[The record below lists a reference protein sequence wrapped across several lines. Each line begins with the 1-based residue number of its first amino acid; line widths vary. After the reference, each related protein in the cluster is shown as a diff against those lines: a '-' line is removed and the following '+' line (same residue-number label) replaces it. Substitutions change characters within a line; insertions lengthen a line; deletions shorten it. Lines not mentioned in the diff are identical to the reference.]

1 MFNIIIE
8 GKPRSKTLT
17 EKLFKSFLA
26 EQCTKLI
33 FKYIFGF
40 HKKCFET
47 FEAPLEFRESL
58 EVAKDDMKRKTLPID
73 VKLTRNPL
81 QFNLWNLKRVVD
93 VMPSLIYTLHI
104 YEPYLS
110 MKGFTAE
117 NNVLEERTASGRI
130 TCPFEYTLLATF
142 RRFINNETKK
152 SSS

>member
-81 QFNLWNLKRVVD
+81 QFNL
-93 VMPSLIYTLHI
+93 
-104 YEPYLS
+104 
-110 MKGFTAE
+110 
-117 NNVLEERTASGRI
+117 
-130 TCPFEYTLLATF
+130 
-142 RRFINNETKK
+142 
-152 SSS
+152 